1 MDIPRLHPDTL
12 EKVKQIV
19 DIYDVISDY
28 VVLKKKGKDYVGLC
42 PFHDEKTPSFSV
54 SIHKQLYY
62 CFGCGEGGNA
72 IKFLMEVGKQSFSD
86 VVFSLAK
93 RYQVPIKTL
102 EPEQSKE
109 LQRQLSLREQL
120 YEILA
125 LTTSFY
131 QHALHQPQGTTA
143 LNYLERERRLNKGT
157 IQQFKLGYAPE
168 GWKTLYYYLIEQKR
182 YPIALVEEAGLISVR
197 KSGNGYYDR
206 FRNRLIIPITDLQGR
221 VIGFGSRTLGDE
233 QPKYLNSPET
243 TLFKKSNTLFALDKA
258 KNTIRSLDKVVVV
271 EGYFDAITLHTL
283 GITNTVASLG
293 TSLSKA
299 QLKQLLRYTD
309 SKQVIL
315 NFDSDPAG
323 KKATQRA
330 ITNIESLIYSGQVQL
345 RVLNFRDAK
354 DADEFLKSNQNSVET
369 FRKLIDNAPL
379 WVDWQLQQ
387 LLINK
392 NLKKAEHFEQVAQEM
407 VKLLNR
413 IENSNK
419 QTYYIRYCAE
429 ILSQGDTLSLQLYIR
444 NLQKQ
449 IKKTNSPFNIKNFS
463 SSGIKKISYIE
474 DTSLQQAEALLLRIY
489 CHYPEYRQEILNL
502 LEEKALT
509 FRVSEYQFLWEK
521 ILEIERKNNNTSYS
535 LISLLQEQVLQF
547 SRSITQFDH
556 IFYLSQN
563 HQENMYR
570 SPLQIHCAL
579 IFMEKAKLEKYSNYF
594 YKKCKDIDPNIDSE
608 TQQYYLNEYY
618 TSLIKIKQLESSLS
632 FSDLEIYGHH

>member
-12 EKVKQIV
+12 EKVKQMV

-28 VVLKKKGKDYVGLC
+28 VVLKKRGKDYVGLC

-72 IKFLMEVGKQSFSD
+72 IKFLMEVGKESFSD
-86 VVFSLAK
+86 VVFELAK

-102 EPEQSKE
+102 EPEQRKE

-131 QHALHQPQGTTA
+131 EHALHQPQGETA

-168 GWKTLYYYLIEQKR
+168 GWETLYYYLIEQKR
-182 YPIALVEEAGLISVR
+182 YPIALVEEAGLISLR
-197 KSGNGYYDR
+197 KSGSGYYDR

-243 TLFKKSNTLFALDKA
+243 TLFKKNNTLFALDKA

-271 EGYFDAITLHTL
+271 EGYFDAITLHTV

-293 TSLSKA
+293 TALSKA
-299 QLKQLLRYTD
+299 QLKQLLRFTD
-309 SKQVIL
+309 SKQIIL
-315 NFDSDPAG
+315 NFDSDSAG
-323 KKATQRA
+323 EKATQRT
-330 ITNIESLIYSGQVQL
+330 ITDIESLIYSGQVQL

-354 DADEFLKSNQNSVET
+354 DADEFLKSNPNSVET
-369 FRKLIDNAPL
+369 FHKLIDNAPL
-379 WVDWQLQQ
+379 WFDWQLQQ
-387 LLINK
+387 LLVNK
-392 NLKKAEHFEQVAQEM
+392 DLKKAEHFEQIAQEM
-407 VKLLNR
+407 VKLLSR

-429 ILSQGDTLSLQLYIR
+429 ILSQGDTLSLPLYIK
-444 NLQKQ
+444 NLQRQ
-449 IKKTNSPFNIKNFS
+449 VKKPNLPSTIKNFS
-463 SSGIKKISYIE
+463 SSVIKKFPYIE

-489 CHYPEYRQEILNL
+489 CHCPEHRQGIFNL
-502 LEEKALT
+502 LKEKELV
-509 FRVSEYQFLWEK
+509 FSVSEYRFLWEK
-521 ILEIERKNNNTSYS
+521 ILEIEGEINDTSNN
-535 LISLLQEQVLQF
+535 LISLLQEKILQA
-547 SRSITQFDH
+547 SHSTNQFNH

-563 HQENMYR
+563 HQENIHR
-570 SPLQIHCAL
+570 SLLQIHCAL
-579 IFMEKAKLEKYSNYF
+579 ISMEKAKLEKYRNYSYEE
-594 YKKCKDIDPNIDSE
+594 YKKIDPNIDSE
-608 TQQYYLNEYY
+608 AHQYYINEYY
-618 TSLIKIKQLESSLS
+618 ISLIKIKRLESSLS
-632 FSDLEIYGHH
+632 FSKLEIYEQY

>member
-1 MDIPRLHPDTL
+1 MNIPHLHPDTL
-12 EKVKQIV
+12 EKVKQRV

-28 VVLKKKGKDYVGLC
+28 VVLKKRGKDYVGLC
-42 PFHDEKTPSFSV
+42 PFHDEKSPSFSV
-54 SIHKQLYY
+54 SIHKQFYY

-86 VVFSLAK
+86 VVFDLAK

-102 EPEQSKE
+102 EPEQGKE

-131 QHALHQPQGTTA
+131 QHALCQPQGETA
-143 LNYLERERRLNKGT
+143 LNYLKHERRLNKET

-168 GWKTLYYYLIEQKR
+168 GWTTLYCYLIEQKR
-182 YPIALVEEAGLISVR
+182 YPIALVEEAGLISLN
-197 KSGNGYYDR
+197 KSGSGYYDR

-221 VIGFGSRTLGDE
+221 VIGFGSRTLGYE

-271 EGYFDAITLHTL
+271 EGYFDAITLHTV

-293 TSLSKA
+293 TALSKV

-309 SKQVIL
+309 SKQVVL

-330 ITNIESLIYSGQVQL
+330 ITDIESLIYSGQVQL
-345 RVLNFRDAK
+345 RILNFRDAK
-354 DADEFLKSNQNSVET
+354 DADEFLKSNPNSVET
-369 FRKLIDNAPL
+369 FYKLIDNAPL
-379 WVDWQLQQ
+379 SVDWQLQQ
-387 LLINK
+387 LLVNK
-392 NLKKAEHFEQVAQEM
+392 NLKKVEHFEQVAQEM

-419 QTYYIRYCAE
+419 QTYYIRHCAE
-429 ILSQGDTLSLQLYIR
+429 ILSQGDTLSLPLYIK
-444 NLQKQ
+444 NLQRQ
-449 IKKTNSPFNIKNFS
+449 IKKSNFPSTIKNSS
-463 SSGIKKISYIE
+463 SSGIKKIFCTE

-489 CHYPEYRQEILNL
+489 CHCPEYRQEIFNL
-502 LEEKALT
+502 LEEKDLI
-509 FRVSEYQFLWEK
+509 FSVSEYRFLWDK
-521 ILEIERKNNNTSYS
+521 ILDIQGEINDTSNS
-535 LISLLQEQVLQF
+535 LISLLQEKILQF
-547 SRSITQFDH
+547 SHSMAQFNH

-563 HQENMYR
+563 HQENIHR

-579 IFMEKAKLEKYSNYF
+579 IFMEKAKLEKYRNYS
-594 YKKCKDIDPNIDSE
+594 YKRYKNIDSNVDLKA
-608 TQQYYLNEYY
+608 QQYYLNEYY
-618 TSLIKIKQLESSLS
+618 ISLIKIKQLESSLS
-632 FSDLEIYGHH
+632 FSNLEIYDRH

>member
-1 MDIPRLHPDTL
+1 MDIPRLHPETL
-12 EKVKQIV
+12 EKVKQLI

-28 VVLKKKGKDYVGLC
+28 VVLKKRGKDYVGLC

-54 SIHKQLYY
+54 SVHKQLYY

-86 VVFSLAK
+86 VVFDLAK
-93 RYQVPIKTL
+93 RYQVPIKTF
-102 EPEQSKE
+102 EPEQRKE

-131 QHALHQPQGTTA
+131 QHALHKPQGETA
-143 LNYLERERRLNKGT
+143 LNYLECERRLNKET

-168 GWKTLYYYLIEQKR
+168 GWTTLYYYLIEQKR
-182 YPIALVEEAGLISVR
+182 YPIALVEEAGLISLR
-197 KSGNGYYDR
+197 KSGSGYYDR
-206 FRNRLIIPITDLQGR
+206 FRNRLIIPITDIQGR
-221 VIGFGSRTLGDE
+221 VIGFGSRTLGYE

-258 KNTIRSLDKVVVV
+258 KNIIRSLDKVVVV

-293 TSLSKA
+293 TALSKA

-309 SKQVIL
+309 SKQVVL

-323 KKATQRA
+323 QQATQRA
-330 ITNIESLIYSGQVQL
+330 ITDIESLIYSGQVQL
-345 RVLNFRDAK
+345 RVLKFRDAK
-354 DADEFLKSNQNSVET
+354 DADEFLKSNPNPVEN
-369 FRKLIDNAPL
+369 FYELIDNAPL
-379 WVDWQLQQ
+379 WLDWQIQQ
-387 LLINK
+387 LLVNK

-407 VKLLNR
+407 VRLLNR

-429 ILSQGDTLSLQLYIR
+429 ILSQGDTLSLPLYIK
-444 NLQKQ
+444 NLQRQ
-449 IKKTNSPFNIKNFS
+449 IKKHNLPSTVKNSS
-463 SSGIKKISYIE
+463 SSGITKITWTE

-489 CHYPEYRQEILNL
+489 CHCPEYRQKIINL
-502 LEEKALT
+502 LEEKDI
-509 FRVSEYQFLWEK
+509 FFSVSEYRFLWEK
-521 ILEIERKNNNTSYS
+521 ILEIEGEINDTSNS
-535 LISLLQEQVLQF
+535 LISLLEERILLI
-547 SRSITQFDH
+547 SHSITKFNN

-563 HQENMYR
+563 HKENINR

-579 IFMEKAKLEKYSNYF
+579 IFMEKAKLEKYRNYS
-594 YKKCKDIDPNIDSE
+594 YKKYKNIDSIVDSE
-608 TQQYYLNEYY
+608 AQQYYLNEYY
-618 TSLIKIKQLESSLS
+618 TNLIKIKQLESSLR
-632 FSDLEIYGHH
+632 FSLLEIYGQY